1 MIATNKTTIGEIVAN
16 DFRTAAI
23 FSKYSIDFCCKGHRT
38 LKEVCKKRDINE
50 SLLIGE
56 LDCSKNNPANQS
68 FDYKSWSLDL
78 LADYIE
84 KIYHRY
90 VAEKIPVL
98 RKSLNEL
105 CTPHGE
111 AHPELFEIN
120 TLFTESALDLSANM
134 RKEEQILFPFIK
146 KIKEAHTKGL
156 FLESAH
162 FGTLENQIILNKEE
176 HDTVGQRFK
185 KIAALTK
192 NYTPAA
198 DTCNTYKV
206 TFAMLKEFER
216 DLHKHIHLEN
226 NILFPK
232 ALALEKSLDKVL

>member
-1 MIATNKTTIGEIVAN
+1 MKTTNKTTIGEIAAD

-23 FSKYSIDFCCKGHRT
+23 FSKYSIDFCYKGHRT
-38 LKEVCKKRDINE
+38 LKEACKKRGIEE
-50 SLLIGE
+50 SLLIEE
-56 LDCSKNNPANQS
+56 LDRATNNSANQS
-68 FDYKSWSLDL
+68 FNYKSWSSDL

-84 KIYHRY
+84 KTHHRY
-90 VAEKIPVL
+90 VAEKTPVL
-98 RKSLNEL
+98 LKLLNEL
-105 CTPHGE
+105 CTLHGE
-111 AHPELFEIN
+111 TYPDLFEIN

-134 RKEEQILFPFIK
+134 RKKEQILFPFIK
-146 KIKEAHTKGL
+146 KINEAHAKGL
-156 FLESAH
+156 FLEIAH
-162 FGTLENQIILNKEE
+162 FGTLENQILLIKEE

-192 NYTPAA
+192 NYTAPA

-232 ALALEKSLDKVL
+232 SVALEKA

>member
-1 MIATNKTTIGEIVAN
+1 MKTTNKTTIGEIAAD

-23 FSKYSIDFCCKGHRT
+23 FSKYSIDFCYKGHRT
-38 LKEVCKKRDINE
+38 LKEACKKRGIEE
-50 SLLIGE
+50 SLLIEE
-56 LDCSKNNPANQS
+56 LDRATNNSANQS
-68 FDYKSWSLDL
+68 FNYKSWSSDL

-84 KIYHRY
+84 KTHHRY
-90 VAEKIPVL
+90 VAEKTPVL
-98 RKSLNEL
+98 LKLLNEL
-105 CTPHGE
+105 CTLHGE
-111 AHPELFEIN
+111 TYPDLFEIN

-134 RKEEQILFPFIK
+134 RKKEQILFPFIK
-146 KIKEAHTKGL
+146 KINEAHAKGL
-156 FLESAH
+156 FLEIAH
-162 FGTLENQIILNKEE
+162 FGTLENQMLLIKEE

-192 NYTPAA
+192 NYTAPA

-232 ALALEKSLDKVL
+232 SVALEKA

>member
-1 MIATNKTTIGEIVAN
+1 MKTTNKTTIGEIAAD

-23 FSKYSIDFCCKGHRT
+23 FSKYSIDFCYKGHRT
-38 LKEVCKKRDINE
+38 LKEACKKRGIEE
-50 SLLIGE
+50 SLLIEE
-56 LDCSKNNPANQS
+56 LDRATNNSANQS
-68 FDYKSWSLDL
+68 FNYKSWSSDL

-84 KIYHRY
+84 KTHHRY
-90 VAEKIPVL
+90 VAEKTPVL
-98 RKSLNEL
+98 LKLLNEL
-105 CTPHGE
+105 CTLHGE
-111 AHPELFEIN
+111 TYPDLFEIN

-134 RKEEQILFPFIK
+134 RKIEQILIPFIK
-146 KIKEAHTKGL
+146 KINEAHAKGL
-156 FLESAH
+156 FLEIAH
-162 FGTLENQIILNKEE
+162 FGTLENQILLIKEE

-192 NYTPAA
+192 NYTAPA

-232 ALALEKSLDKVL
+232 SVALEKA

>member
-1 MIATNKTTIGEIVAN
+1 MKTTNKNTIGEIVAD
-16 DFRTAAI
+16 DFRVAAI

-38 LKEVCKKRDINE
+38 LKEVCKKRGIEE
-50 SLLIGE
+50 SLLIDE
-56 LDCSKNNPANQS
+56 LDRAKNNSANQS
-68 FDYKSWSLDL
+68 FDYKSWSVDL

-84 KIYHRY
+84 KTHHRY
-90 VAEKIPVL
+90 VSEKTPAL

-105 CTPHGE
+105 CTLHGE

-120 TLFTESALDLSANM
+120 TLFTESVLDLSANM

-146 KIKEAHTKGL
+146 KIKEVQTKGL
-156 FLESAH
+156 FLEIAH

-176 HDTVGQRFK
+176 HDTVGHRFK

-192 NYTPAA
+192 KYTAPAE
-198 DTCNTYKV
+198 TCNTYKV

-216 DLHKHIHLEN
+216 DLQKHIHLEN

-232 ALALEKSLDKVL
+232 AVSLEKSLDKVL

>member
-1 MIATNKTTIGEIVAN
+1 MKTTNKNTIGEIVAD
-16 DFRTAAI
+16 DFRVAAI

-38 LKEVCKKRDINE
+38 LKEACKKRGIEE
-50 SLLIGE
+50 SLLIEE
-56 LDCSKNNPANQS
+56 LDRATNNSANQS
-68 FDYKSWSLDL
+68 FNYKSWSSDL

-84 KIYHRY
+84 KTHHRY
-90 VAEKIPVL
+90 VAEKTPVL
-98 RKSLNEL
+98 LKLLNEL
-105 CTPHGE
+105 CTLHGE
-111 AHPELFEIN
+111 TYPDLFEIN

-134 RKEEQILFPFIK
+134 RKKEQILFPFIK
-146 KIKEAHTKGL
+146 KINEAHAKGL
-156 FLESAH
+156 FLEIAH
-162 FGTLENQIILNKEE
+162 FGTLENQILLIKEE

-192 NYTPAA
+192 NYTAPA

-232 ALALEKSLDKVL
+232 SVALEKA

>member
-1 MIATNKTTIGEIVAN
+1 MKTTNKTTIGEIVAY
-16 DFRTAAI
+16 DFRAAAI
-23 FSKYSIDFCCKGHRT
+23 FSKYNIDFCCKGHRT
-38 LKEVCKKRDINE
+38 LKEVCKKRGIAE
-50 SLLIGE
+50 SLLIDE
-56 LDCSKNNPANQS
+56 LDCAKNNLANQS
-68 FDYKSWSLDL
+68 FDYKSWSVDL

-84 KIYHRY
+84 KTHHRY
-90 VAEKIPVL
+90 VAEKTPVL

-105 CTPHGE
+105 CTLHGE
-111 AHPELFEIN
+111 ANPELFEIN
-120 TLFTESALDLSANM
+120 TLFTESILDLSANM

-156 FLESAH
+156 FLEIAH

-185 KIAALTK
+185 KIAALTR
-192 NYTPAA
+192 NYTAA
-198 DTCNTYKV
+198 EDTCNTYKV
-206 TFAMLKEFER
+206 ILAMLKEFER

-232 ALALEKSLDKVL
+232 AVSLEKSLDKVL